1 MFFLPLSGMSSSKA
15 HCIVQHQKA
24 PDLQLVSPKPR
35 CGSSVYKLREQKRD
49 VQQWTASLARRGRW
63 NVAIVVSFSLSP
75 HQREVVVIRSELL
88 YFSSRIFLSLERSR
102 KFSLNGTDQTFFMV
116 VASRGLNPT
125 VRPAALQPGKTET
138 SCAFLYNSKWHANVA
153 KPEK

>member
-1 MFFLPLSGMSSSKA
+1 MNYTVMIFLCFFLPLSGMSSSKA

-88 YFSSRIFLSLERSR
+88 YFSSRIFLSRAQQKIFPQWNGSNIFHGRSFKGSQSDGATRCSSPR
-102 KFSLNGTDQTFFMV
+102 KNRNLLCFSI
-116 VASRGLNPT
+116 
-125 VRPAALQPGKTET
+125 
-138 SCAFLYNSKWHANVA
+138 
-153 KPEK
+153 